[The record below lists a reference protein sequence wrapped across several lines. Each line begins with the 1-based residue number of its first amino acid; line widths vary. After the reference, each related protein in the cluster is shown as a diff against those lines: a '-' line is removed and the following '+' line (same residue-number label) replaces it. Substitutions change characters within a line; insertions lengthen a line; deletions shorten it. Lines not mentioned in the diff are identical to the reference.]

1 MWWLQE
7 TVEFIPNTNE
17 KAQHITEQRVRNV
30 FFDGKENNSNVLF
43 FIIFLYLN
51 SILIWLCPTFRT
63 RFHVYIKS
71 NVKMFLI
78 FCRDHKFDCGRQPVK
93 RKFKFGNISEPMAP
107 SRGALDLSFD
117 SGTETTNIVA
127 TKRVDINI

>member
-1 MWWLQE
+1 
-7 TVEFIPNTNE
+7 
-17 KAQHITEQRVRNV
+17 
-30 FFDGKENNSNVLF
+30 
-43 FIIFLYLN
+43 
-51 SILIWLCPTFRT
+51 
-63 RFHVYIKS
+63 
-71 NVKMFLI
+71 MFLI

>member
-1 MWWLQE
+1 M
-7 TVEFIPNTNE
+7 EFIPNTNE

-30 FFDGKENNSNVLF
+30 FFDGKENNSKVLF
-43 FIIFLYLN
+43 FIIFLNLN